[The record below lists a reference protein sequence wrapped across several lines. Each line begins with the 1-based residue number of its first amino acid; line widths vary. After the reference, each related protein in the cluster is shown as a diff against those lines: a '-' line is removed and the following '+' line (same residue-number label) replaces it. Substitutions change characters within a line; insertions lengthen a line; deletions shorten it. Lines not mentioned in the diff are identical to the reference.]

1 MPSTR
6 AAPAAV
12 PTTVPVT
19 ADEDT
24 LHRLMSTALLSARIA
39 PGSPLREVALAEVF
53 GCSRE
58 RVRKVLQR
66 LGNERLLELVPNRGA
81 FAAAPSLDQ
90 AREIYEA
97 RRILEGGICGHL
109 AHSLDPSDARALQLH
124 LKKEEQAAAAGDRA
138 KAIRLSGEFHLL
150 LAQATGST
158 LIQRELQHL
167 VSRTSMLVALFEP
180 ARAMRCA
187 CEEHKAIFTALQ
199 AGDAAA
205 SMKAMQ
211 QHLALIETRLRPT
224 REPAVA
230 DAAAVLAEDWAALQ
244 GAPKAASKT
253 ATGKTR

>member
-6 AAPAAV
+6 VAPEQA
-12 PTTVPVT
+12 PVT

-24 LHRLMSTALLSARIA
+24 LHQVISTALLSARIA
-39 PGSPLREVALAEVF
+39 PGSPLREVALAQVF

-109 AHSLDPSDARALQLH
+109 AHTLDAPAARGLQAH
-124 LKKEEQAAAAGDRA
+124 LLKEEQAAEAGDRA
-138 KAIRLSGEFHLL
+138 QAIRLSGEFHLL

-180 ARAMRCA
+180 VRAMRCA
-187 CEEHKAIFTALQ
+187 CEEHRAIFTALKT
-199 AGDAAA
+199 GDAAA

-230 DAAAVLAEDWAALQ
+230 DAVDVISEDWAARQ
-244 GAPKAASKT
+244 GATMAAK
-253 ATGKTR
+253 GRRR

>member
-1 MPSTR
+1 M
-6 AAPAAV
+6 
-12 PTTVPVT
+12 PTTRNTAGTT

-24 LHRLMSTALLSARIA
+24 LHRVISTALLSARIA
-39 PGSPLREVALAEVF
+39 PGSPLREVALAAVF

-109 AHSLDPSDARALQLH
+109 AHTLDAPAARALQAH
-124 LKKEEQAAAAGDRA
+124 LKKEEQAADAGDRA
-138 KAIRLSGEFHLL
+138 EAIRLSGEFHLL
-150 LAQATGST
+150 LAQATGSA
-158 LIQRELQHL
+158 LIVRDLQHL

-180 ARAMRCA
+180 VRAMRCA
-187 CEEHKAIFTALQ
+187 CEEHAAIFAALQ

-205 SMKAMQ
+205 SMKTMQ

-230 DAAAVLAEDWAALQ
+230 DAATVLAEDWAAL
-244 GAPKAASKT
+244 KAAQRAAAKT
-253 ATGKTR
+253 TRAARR